1 MRDLLSQLLGY
12 LWGVWR
18 FRWTALITAWCVA
31 IIGWIVIAQI
41 PDEYRAT
48 ARIHVDSNQVL
59 RPLLRGLAI
68 QPDVTQRVGLMSR
81 TLITRP
87 NLEKLMR
94 MADLDLQV
102 KTDAEKEKM
111 LEKLKKKIRLS
122 GERRNSSLYSVAF
135 THHDRQTAKKIVQ
148 SLITVFIESTL
159 GEERKESDNAHE
171 FLDQQIAEYEQRLIE
186 AENRL
191 AEFKRENAGE
201 MPGAKGDY
209 YQRLQNETLQ
219 LREAKL
225 QLKEAENRQEELAEQ
240 LEDFEDEGEEDLL
253 GLEEGGGEDSQIPTK
268 LDERILILN
277 KKLDEL
283 LLRFTERHPEV
294 KHIRGLLRT
303 LEESRKKEIA
313 RIKATQDPA
322 QTGLASN
329 PVYQQMR
336 AMLTEADARVAELN
350 VRVQEYS
357 QRVEDLQAKVD
368 NIPKIEAE
376 LKQLDR
382 DYSAVSKQYAAL
394 VSRRESAHLSGEVEE
409 NVEDVKFR
417 VIDPPFVPLKPTE
430 PNKLLL
436 NAFVLFIGVGAGVG
450 VGFLLSLLHPVFS
463 NRRSLGQAT
472 GLPVLGAVL
481 LIQTEKEK
489 RKALKGV
496 LAFSAATVA
505 LLMVFVGVNM
515 LQGLGSV
522 GGQKKLG
529 ALPETPWVAMQ
540 STTTDTN
547 TLDLILKS
555 KRQLLF
561 QGERRN
567 TTFNVI
573 SDS

>member
-1 MRDLLSQLLGY
+1 MRELLSQLLGY

-31 IIGWIVIAQI
+31 IVGWVVIVQI

-68 QPDVTQRVGLMSR
+68 QPDVTQRVRLMSR

-102 KTDAEKEKM
+102 KTDADKEKM
-111 LEKLKKKIRLS
+111 LEKLKKKISLS
-122 GERRNSSLYSVAF
+122 GDRRNSSLYSVAF
-135 THHDRQTAKKIVQ
+135 THHDRQTSKKIVQ

-171 FLDQQIAEYEQRLIE
+171 FLDQQIAEYEQRLVE

-191 AEFKRENAGE
+191 ADFKREHSGE
-201 MPGAKGDY
+201 MPGETGDF
-209 YQRLQNETLQ
+209 YQRLQSATLQ

-225 QLKEAENRQEELAEQ
+225 QLKEAENRQAEHGEQ
-240 LEDFEDEGEEDLL
+240 LEDFAAEGDDELRGV
-253 GLEEGGGEDSQIPTK
+253 GGGEDSQITTK
-268 LDERILILN
+268 LDDRIHTLN
-277 KKLDEL
+277 KKLDD
-283 LLRFTERHPEV
+283 LRLRYTDRHPEV
-294 KHIRGLLRT
+294 IHIRGLLRT
-303 LEESRKKEIA
+303 LEAERKKEVE

-336 AMLTEADARVAELN
+336 AMQTEADARVAELN
-350 VRVQEYS
+350 VRVKEYT
-357 QRVEDLQAKVD
+357 QRVEGLQSRVD

-382 DYSAVSKQYAAL
+382 DYAAVSKQYAAL
-394 VSRRESAHLSGEVEE
+394 VNRRESAHLSGEVEQ

-436 NAFVLFIGVGAGVG
+436 NALVLLAGIAAGVG
-450 VGFLLSLLHPVFS
+450 VGFLRSLLHPVFS
-463 NRRSLGQAT
+463 NRRALGHVT

-481 LIQTEKEK
+481 LIQSEKEK
-489 RKALKGV
+489 RKALKG
-496 LAFSAATVA
+496 LLISSAATVA
-505 LLMVFVGVNM
+505 LLVAFVGVNL
-515 LQGLGSV
+515 LQGFEI
-522 GGQKKLG
+522 GGEQKKLG
-529 ALPETPWVAMQ
+529 GLPGAPWIAME
-540 STTTDTN
+540 SIHSGVSHN
-547 TLDLILKS
+547 TFKLVS
-555 KRQLLF
+555 KRQLPF
-561 QGERRN
+561 QGEGTN
-567 TTFNVI
+567 STLNVGF
-573 SDS
+573 DS

>member
-1 MRDLLSQLLGY
+1 
-12 LWGVWR
+12 
-18 FRWTALITAWCVA
+18 
-31 IIGWIVIAQI
+31 
-41 PDEYRAT
+41 
-48 ARIHVDSNQVL
+48 L

-68 QPDVTQRVGLMSR
+68 QPDVTQRVALMSR
-81 TLITRP
+81 TLVTRP

-94 MADLDLQV
+94 MSDLDLQV

-111 LEKLKKKIRLS
+111 LEKLKNKISLS
-122 GERRNSSLYSVAF
+122 GDRRNASLYSVAF
-135 THHDRQTAKKIVQ
+135 THHDRQTSKKIVQ

-186 AENRL
+186 AEDRL
-191 AEFKRENAGE
+191 AAFKREHAGE
-201 MPGAKGDY
+201 MPGETGDY
-209 YQRLQNETLQ
+209 YQRLQHATLE

-225 QLKEAENRQEELAEQ
+225 QLKEAKNRQDELGEQ
-240 LEDFEDEGEEDLL
+240 LDDFEDEGGDDLL
-253 GLEEGGGEDSQIPTK
+253 GDAGDDSQIATK

-277 KKLDEL
+277 KKLDDL
-283 LLRFTERHPEV
+283 LLRYTERHPEV
-294 KHIRGLLRT
+294 IHIRGLLRT
-303 LEESRKKEIA
+303 LEAERKREVA

-350 VRVQEYS
+350 VRVEEYT
-357 QRVEDLQAKVD
+357 QRMEDLQAMVD

-394 VSRRESAHLSGEVEE
+394 VGRRESAHLSGEVEQ

-436 NAFVLFIGVGAGVG
+436 NAMVLLGGIAAGLG

-463 NRRSLGQAT
+463 NRRSLGQVT
-472 GLPVLGAVL
+472 GLPVLGSVV
-481 LIQTEKEK
+481 LIQSDQEK
-489 RKALKGV
+489 RNALKG
-496 LAFSAATVA
+496 LLIFSAATVA
-505 LLMVFVGVNM
+505 LLVVFVGVNM
-515 LQGLGSV
+515 LQGLGTPA
-522 GGQKKLG
+522 GEKKLG
-529 ALPETPWVAMQ
+529 GLPSAPWIAMED
-540 STTTDTN
+540 TTAERSPVDRFG
-547 TLDLILKS
+547 LIS
-555 KRQLLF
+555 KRNLLF
-561 QGERRN
+561 QEEG
-567 TTFNVI
+567 TSSIINVRT
-573 SDS
+573 DA

>member
-1 MRDLLSQLLGY
+1 MREILSQLLGY

-31 IIGWIVIAQI
+31 VVGWVVIAQI

-68 QPDVTQRVGLMSR
+68 QPDVTQRVRLMSR

-102 KTDAEKEKM
+102 RTDAEKEKL
-111 LEKLKKKIRLS
+111 LEKLKNKISLS
-122 GERRNSSLYSVAF
+122 GERRNASLYSVAF

-191 AEFKRENAGE
+191 ADFKREHAGE
-201 MPGAKGDY
+201 MPGGSGDY
-209 YQRLQNETLQ
+209 YQRLQNETSQLREARLQ
-219 LREAKL
+219 LREA
-225 QLKEAENRQEELAEQ
+225 ENRQGELGEQ
-240 LEDFEDEGEEDLL
+240 LEEFEDEGAD
-253 GLEEGGGEDSQIPTK
+253 EGGFGAGDDSQIATK
-268 LDERILILN
+268 LDDRIHNLN
-277 KKLDEL
+277 LKLDDL
-283 LLRFTERHPEV
+283 LLRYTEKHPEV
-294 KHIRGLLRT
+294 IHIRGLLRT
-303 LEESRKKEIA
+303 LQADRKREIA

-322 QTGLASN
+322 QTGLAAN

-350 VRVQEYS
+350 VRVQEYT

-382 DYSAVSKQYAAL
+382 DYAAVAKQYAAL
-394 VSRRESAHLSGEVEE
+394 VGRRESAHLSGEVEQ

-436 NAFVLFIGVGAGVG
+436 NAMVLLGGLGAGIG

-463 NRRSLGQAT
+463 NRRALGHAT
-472 GLPVLGAVL
+472 GLPVLGSVL
-481 LIQTEKEK
+481 LIQSEQAK
-489 RKALKGV
+489 RKALKG
-496 LAFSAATVA
+496 LLIYSAASIA
-505 LLMVFVGVNM
+505 LLVAFVGVNM
-515 LQGLGSV
+515 LQGLGV
-522 GGQKKLG
+522 KGQAQLSG
-529 ALPETPWVAMQ
+529 IPGTQWIAEQ
-540 STTTDTN
+540 DITTEISDRNIQQIT
-547 TLDLILKS
+547 
-555 KRQLLF
+555 KRQLVF
-561 QGERRN
+561 QGEG
-567 TTFNVI
+567 TSYHFNVK